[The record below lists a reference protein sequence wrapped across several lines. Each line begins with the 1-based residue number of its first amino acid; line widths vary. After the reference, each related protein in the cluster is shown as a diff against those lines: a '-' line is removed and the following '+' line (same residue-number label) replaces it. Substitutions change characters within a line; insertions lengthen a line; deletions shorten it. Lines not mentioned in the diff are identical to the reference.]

1 MENCNLITVLGWEY
15 RFVKGINIITEK
27 HNLKSILLIVFSDYS
42 SMGKM
47 QENKNSVAKLATENE
62 IDFFEIILKYNDSIG
77 NWKKLNDYFKK
88 NNLTNVL
95 LNLTTIPRE
104 TIWTLLFFLKKNN
117 KEVEYVYFSPKD
129 YNNGWLTKNH
139 KEPRLLFKHSGVFQL
154 EKKLALFVVTGF
166 DESRLLQL
174 IEYYEPAKLIIFN
187 QSGEQYDNLN
197 RNKSI
202 QSKLELEIEK
212 VEIDS
217 YNVASSTLLL
227 NEHAEKNN
235 EFNIILAS
243 QGPKTSS
250 ISTYNCY
257 LKSEKRIALAYVP
270 ARDFNN
276 KYSKGIN
283 AKFVNGKI
291 EF

>member
-1 MENCNLITVLGWEY
+1 MENCNLITVLGWED
-15 RFVKGINIITEK
+15 RFVKGIDIIIEKNNI
-27 HNLKSILLIVFSDYS
+27 KSILLIVFSDYS
-42 SMGKM
+42 TMDKM
-47 QENKNSVAKLATENE
+47 KENKSYVEKIADKNNICFIE
-62 IDFFEIILKYNDSIG
+62 IVLEYNDSIG

-88 NNLTNVL
+88 NKLYNVL

-117 KEVEYVYFSPKD
+117 REVEYVYFKPKD
-129 YNNGWLTKNH
+129 YFNGWLTKNH
-139 KEPRLLFKHSGVFQL
+139 KEPRLLFKHSGIFQL

-187 QSGEQYDNLN
+187 QTGEQYDNLN

-217 YNVASSTLLL
+217 YDVDSSTLLL
-227 NEHAEKNN
+227 NEFIDRNN

-257 LKSEKRIALAYVP
+257 LNSEKRIALAYVP

-283 AKFVNGKI
+283 ANFVVGKI
-291 EF
+291 NF